1 MSSSA
6 NNFARP
12 SAIDVDLSDDTL
24 HVRLEDGRAISAPLA
39 WYPRLVQ
46 GTPHERL
53 NWQLIGAGQGIHWPD
68 LDEDI
73 SVQALLEGRPS
84 NETRTSF
91 DKWLAARQSIAKQ

>member
-73 SVQALLEGRPS
+73 SVKSLLAGRRS
-84 NETRTSF
+84 DETQESLE
-91 DKWLAARQSIAKQ
+91 KWLASRVSRPV